1 MEDIAI
7 IDLYW
12 ARDEAALRESDRK
25 YGAFCRAI
33 ARNILAVWEDAE
45 ECVNDTWL
53 RAWNAMPPAR
63 PTPLR
68 AFLGRIT
75 RNLSLDRFRSAR
87 AQKRGGGG
95 MEYLLDELN
104 ECLPAPGSSRF
115 LGSQPPLQR
124 QVFLRRYWFGDSV
137 AAIARRFAMNE
148 GTVKSSLHRTRERLR
163 RMLEQEEVA
172 V

>member
-1 MEDIAI
+1 MEGEFDAK
-7 IDLYW
+7 
-12 ARDEAALRESDRK
+12 ETAAV
-25 YGAFCRAI
+25 I
-33 ARNILAVWEDAE
+33 
-45 ECVNDTWL
+45 
-53 RAWNAMPPAR
+53 
-63 PTPLR
+63 
-68 AFLGRIT
+68 
-75 RNLSLDRFRSAR
+75 
-87 AQKRGGGG
+87 
-95 MEYLLDELN
+95 
-104 ECLPAPGSSRF
+104 SRF